1 MLIRVPEN
9 SMSCAAGGAWPGD
22 DFALFDDDAGGALLL
37 SGYVGEL
44 VFSSTD
50 DPRALFTAVEAAAGE
65 GWLALRVDYEFG
77 HRLQPKLPHP
87 PAGRALLRAFRFS
100 RAERLDAA
108 GVDNLLACK
117 LAALDD
123 ESRVAGVAELRP
135 GLSAGEYAPAVERIR
150 NWIRTGDCY
159 QINFTFPI
167 DCTLYGDPLALYAAL
182 RRRQPV
188 RYGGF
193 LVVGGGSVLSF
204 SPELFFARAGARVIT
219 RPMKGTAAR
228 GASVAEDLACREAL
242 LNSAKE
248 RAENV
253 MIVDLLRNDLGRL
266 AAPGAVRVDA
276 LCVAEAYP
284 SLWQMV
290 STVSADL
297 PDASLGDIFAAL
309 FPCGSITGAP
319 KLRAQQLIDELETQ
333 PRGLYTGAFGWLAP
347 DGDCRFNVA
356 IRTLSL
362 PADTAS
368 QCAARDGAA
377 PAGVA
382 AANEGAEIASAGG
395 DAVWPGRRARLGVGS
410 GIVIDADPAR
420 EYAECLLKAEFLTG
434 FDPGFEL
441 IETLRLQ
448 QPAASAPGLPRCAAS
463 TSLVYPLL
471 GRHLERLQCSARALG
486 FTCDLPAI
494 EAALLALAADPQLT
508 LASVWRVRLT
518 LRHDGRFALS
528 HAPLPLP
535 PAVDLLA
542 VVADER
548 LDPDNYLL
556 RHKTSARARYE
567 RALAALAGRPEVF
580 DALFLNR
587 RGEVCEGARSN
598 VFVERGGVLLTPPA
612 RCGLLPGVL
621 RAELLASGRAVE
633 SLLTLPDL
641 LAAPRIFLGN
651 SLRGQLPVSI
661 GR

>member
-1 MLIRVPEN
+1 MPAEN
-9 SMSCAAGGAWPGD
+9 
-22 DFALFDDDAGGALLL
+22 FALFDDAAGGALLL
-37 SGYVGEL
+37 SGYAGEL
-44 VFSSTD
+44 ACSSLD
-50 DPRALFTAVEAAAGE
+50 DPLAAFAAIEAASRSD
-65 GWLALRVDYEFG
+65 WLALRVDYEFG
-77 HRLQPKLPHP
+77 HRLQPRLASS
-87 PAGRALLRAFRFS
+87 PAGRPLLRVFRFT

-108 GVDNLLACK
+108 GVDNLLASK
-117 LAALDD
+117 LAALDED
-123 ESRVAGVAELRP
+123 ARVAGVAELRA
-135 GLSAGEYAPAVERIR
+135 GLAASEYAQAVERIR
-150 NWIRTGDCY
+150 DWIRAGDCY
-159 QINFTFPI
+159 QINFTFPV
-167 DCTLYGDPLALYAAL
+167 DFTLYGDPLALYAAL

-193 LVVGGGSVLSF
+193 LAVGGETVLSF
-204 SPELFFARAGARVIT
+204 SPELFFAREGARVIT

-228 GASVAEDLACREAL
+228 GASAAEDAARRDAL
-242 LNSAKE
+242 LGSAKE

-284 SLWQMV
+284 TLWQMV

-297 PDASLGDIFAAL
+297 PGASLGDIFAAL

-319 KLRAQQLIDELETQ
+319 KLRAMQIIDELETL

-347 DGDCRFNVA
+347 GGDCRFNVA
-356 IRTLSL
+356 IRTLHL
-362 PADTAS
+362 PAEPAAAAGAPQATVAAGPA
-368 QCAARDGAA
+368 CAEGVPAGEAARL
-377 PAGVA
+377 
-382 AANEGAEIASAGG
+382 
-395 DAVWPGRRARLGVGS
+395 PGRRARLGVGS

-420 EYAECLLKAEFLTG
+420 EYAECLLKAEFLTR

-448 QPAASAPGLPRCAAS
+448 QPAASAPGLPPCAEGMPR
-463 TSLVYPLL
+463 VYPLL
-471 GRHLERLQCSARALG
+471 GRHLDRLQRSARALG
-486 FTCDLPAI
+486 FACDLPAI
-494 EAALLALAADPQLT
+494 EAALLALAADAA
-508 LASVWRVRLT
+508 LAAAPVWRVRLT
-518 LRHDGRFALS
+518 LAHDGRFALS
-528 HAPLPLP
+528 HAPLASP
-535 PAVDLLA
+535 LA
-542 VVADER
+542 VQLIVELADER
-548 LDPDNYLL
+548 LDPDHYLL

-598 VFVERGGVLLTPPA
+598 VFVEHGDVLLTPPA

-633 SLLTLPDL
+633 SVLNLPDL
-641 LAAPRIFLGN
+641 LAAPRVYLGN
-651 SLRGQLPVSI
+651 ALRGLLPVRI